1 MMMTAM
7 NTHDPIIRLRNIR
20 KSFGAHRV
28 LDGVDLD
35 VERGEVVCLLG
46 ASGSGKSTLLRCIN
60 HLEKI
65 DRGVVEVGGRLVAHE
80 LVDDRLRELKANEIR
95 ARRAD
100 IGMVFQAFNLFPHL
114 TVLQNLIEAP
124 VVVRKLPRSEA
135 VERAKALLSLVGMD
149 GREHSYPRELS
160 GGQKQRVAIA
170 RTLAMQPMVVLFD
183 EPTSALDPELVG
195 EVLKV
200 MKDLAAAG
208 MTMVV
213 VTHEITF
220 AREVA
225 HRVAILDQGKIIEFG
240 PAKDVIDNPTH
251 ERARSFLSRFAWQ
264 GQH

>member
-1 MMMTAM
+1 M

-200 MKDLAAAG
+200 MKDL
-208 MTMVV
+208 
-213 VTHEITF
+213 
-220 AREVA
+220 
-225 HRVAILDQGKIIEFG
+225 
-240 PAKDVIDNPTH
+240 
-251 ERARSFLSRFAWQ
+251 
-264 GQH
+264 